1 MLQPIL
7 SRFLIASV
15 FFFAVASKPELSL
28 AQDGDFSVSWA
39 WSAKELES
47 AKDSFWPQ
55 FRGPTGDGTAKPAAN
70 PPTTWSETENVRW
83 KTEIPGKA
91 WSSPVAWG
99 DTIWVTTASDNGLSM
114 SAIALDRSSGA
125 IRWNK
130 EVFANTE
137 TQKDFHAFNSYGSP
151 TPVVDGKNLY
161 VSFGAYGTAALNKES
176 GEVVWQ
182 RRDIQCNHF
191 RGSGSSPILYR
202 NLLIYHMDGFDKQFV
217 VALNKATGETVWSVD
232 RDIDYGTE
240 DGDVKKAFGTPQI
253 IDVVVPGSTE
263 KKTQLISTTSK
274 AVLAYDPANGKEL
287 WRVRYA
293 EFSSATRPLFDG
305 SHIFLNTGFSKG
317 KLIAIAAG
325 GSGDITKTH
334 VIWEAAKAIGS
345 KPSPLLVGRELI
357 CTLDDRGILTAM
369 KRATGDIVWQER
381 LGGDFSSS
389 PLLAGDRIYCFDEK
403 GKSHVYSI
411 DGKLIATN
419 ALDAG
424 CLASPA
430 VAGDDLIV
438 RTRTAV
444 YCIGNE
450 K

>member
-1 MLQPIL
+1 MLRAITNYFLPAL
-7 SRFLIASV
+7 AMLIAT
-15 FFFAVASKPELSL
+15 AGLPERTE
-28 AQDGDFSVSWA
+28 AQDGEFAVGWA
-39 WSAKELES
+39 WSAKEVES
-47 AKDSFWPQ
+47 AKDAFWPQ
-55 FRGPTGDGTAKPAAN
+55 FRGPTGDGCAKQGAN
-70 PPTTWSETENVRW
+70 PPTTWSEKENIRW
-83 KTEIPGKA
+83 RTDIPGKA

-99 DTIWVTTASDNGLSM
+99 DTIWVTTASENGLRM
-114 SAIALDRSSGA
+114 STIAIDRKSGA

-130 EVFANTE
+130 EVFVNTE

-151 TPVVDGKNLY
+151 TPVLDGKNVY
-161 VSFGAYGTAALNKES
+161 VSFGAYGTAALNKDS
-176 GEVVWQ
+176 GEIVWQ
-182 RRDIQCNHF
+182 RRDIQCNHY

-202 NLLIYHMDGFDKQFV
+202 NLLIYHMDGYDRQFV
-217 VALNKATGETVWSVD
+217 VALNKRTGETVWKVD
-232 RDIDYGTE
+232 RDVDYGTE

-253 IDVVVPGSTE
+253 IEVSVPGSTQ
-263 KKTQLISTTSK
+263 KKTQMISTTSK
-274 AVLAYDPANGKEL
+274 AVLGYDPADGKEL

-334 VIWEAAKAIGS
+334 VAWEASKAIGS
-345 KPSPLLVGRELI
+345 KPSPLLVGKELI
-357 CTLDDRGILTAM
+357 CTLDDRGVLTAM
-369 KRATGDIVWQER
+369 KRATGELVWQER

-389 PLLAGDRIYCFDEK
+389 PLLVGERIYCFDEK
-403 GKSHVYSI
+403 GKSHVYSV
-411 DGKLIATN
+411 DGKLIASNT
-419 ALDAG
+419 LDTG

-438 RTRTAV
+438 RTRSAV
-444 YCIGNE
+444 YCIGDV

>member
-1 MLQPIL
+1 MRQSFLK
-7 SRFLIASV
+7 RFLLASV
-15 FFFAVASKPELSL
+15 IFAIATCQPNRTQ
-28 AQDGDFSVSWA
+28 AQDSDFSVGWA
-39 WSAKELES
+39 WSQKELES

-55 FRGPTGDGTAKPAAN
+55 FRGPTGDGIAKQGAN
-70 PPTTWSETENVRW
+70 PPTTWSEKENIRW
-83 KTEIPGKA
+83 RTDIPGKA
-91 WSSPVAWG
+91 WSSPVAWS
-99 DTIWVTTASDNGLSM
+99 DTIWVTTASENGLSM
-114 SAIALDRSSGA
+114 SAIAMDRNSGA

-151 TPVVDGKNLY
+151 TPVVDGKLLY
-161 VSFGAYGTAALNKES
+161 VSFGAYGTAALNKDS

-182 RRDIQCNHF
+182 RRDLECNHY
-191 RGSGSSPILYR
+191 RGAGSSPILFR
-202 NLLIYHMDGFDKQFV
+202 NLLIYHMDGYDKQFV
-217 VALNKATGETVWSVD
+217 VALNKSTGETVWTID
-232 RDIDYGTE
+232 REVDYGTQ

-253 IDVVVPGSTE
+253 IEVATPDSTE
-263 KKTQLISTTSK
+263 KKIQMISTTSK
-274 AVLAYDPANGKEL
+274 AVLAYDPTNGKEL

-317 KLIAIAAG
+317 KLIAIKAG

-334 VIWEAAKAIGS
+334 VAWEAAKAIGS
-345 KPSPLLVGRELI
+345 KPSPVLVGTDLI
-357 CTLDDRGILTAM
+357 CTLDDRGVLTAM
-369 KRATGDIVWQER
+369 KRATGDVVWQER

-389 PLLAGDRIYCFDEK
+389 PLLVGDRIYCFDEK

-411 DGKLIATN
+411 DGKLIASNT
-419 ALDAG
+419 LDAG

-430 VAGDDLIV
+430 VLGDHLIV